1 MRKEKNNLARIPY
14 KNISISISIIIS
26 LLFGMT
32 TNKELV
38 STKQH
43 DYLDQDPPLR
53 GQKFCCISF
62 VSPEDV
68 IRSKE
73 AFFLEKFIKSFST
86 ELQTLFSNAIETF
99 AENVEFVD
107 GLKGIKER
115 YDALFDTSKIHDEFT
130 FYKGIHGA
138 GLEAEYLEQNN
149 FQTCIRGFKVRGSY
163 ESLQEAQQRC
173 QVLKRMDEN
182 FNVYVAE
189 VGCWCPWSP
198 NPEELENQEYGE
210 THLNTLMKKYLDNQ
224 KDKDQFFIE
233 RKRMMAEKA
242 KKEGQENAETGDDV
256 VVEEVIDDL
265 VKDTTTQL
273 ENHELNTKLAEEDDP
288 WMQRKKEETEEKVV
302 EETTSV

>member
-1 MRKEKNNLARIPY
+1 
-14 KNISISISIIIS
+14 
-26 LLFGMT
+26 MT
-32 TNKELV
+32 SNKELV
-38 STKQH
+38 STKKH
-43 DYLDQDPPLR
+43 DYLDQDPPIR

-68 IRSKE
+68 IRSKDV
-73 AFFLEKFIKSFST
+73 FFFENFITSFSK

-115 YDALFDTSKIHDEFT
+115 YDVLFDTSKINEEFN
-130 FYKGIHGA
+130 FYKGIHGTK
-138 GLEAEYLEQNN
+138 LEAEYLEKNN
-149 FQTCIRGFKVRGSY
+149 FQTSIRGFKVRGSY

-173 QVLKRMDEN
+173 QLLKRMDEN

-224 KDKDQFFIE
+224 KEKDQFFLE

-242 KKEGQENAETGDDV
+242 KKEGQENAENVADDV
-256 VVEEVIDDL
+256 VVDEVVDDITSK
-265 VKDTTTQL
+265 V
-273 ENHELNTKLAEEDDP
+273 ENLELNTKLAEEDDP
-288 WMQRKKEETEEKVV
+288 WMQRKKEQENTNVQEEVK
-302 EETTSV
+302 EQENSTKEPNST